1 MGQIF
6 NGNFRNSCILAKKGT
21 PSLNPPEEDPPEED
35 PPEDDPLRGPPLPFF
50 EIVKIF
56 LARFLVFSFFGTIKS
71 EKIFY

>member
-6 NGNFRNSCILAKKGT
+6 NGNFRNLCILAKKGT
-21 PSLNPPEEDPPEED
+21 PSLNPPEED

-50 EIVKIF
+50 EIMKIF